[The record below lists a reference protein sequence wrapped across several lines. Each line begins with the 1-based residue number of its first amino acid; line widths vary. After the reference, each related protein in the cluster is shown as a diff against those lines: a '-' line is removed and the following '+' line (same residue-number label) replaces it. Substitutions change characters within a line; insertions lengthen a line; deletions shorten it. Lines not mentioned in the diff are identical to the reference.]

1 VTDPLPRYTGCRVNE
16 VRASALFYWSILMSQ
31 LNRDAITARIKEIA
45 EGVGTE
51 NGIEVVEVDLLGG
64 GSSRMLRIYIDK
76 PEGVTHG
83 DCELISQQVGNI
95 LDAED
100 VIPGEAGYTL
110 EVSSPGV
117 ERKLN
122 KPADYERFAG
132 KKAKVILVEA
142 IGNQKHWE
150 GTIRSLN
157 GNIVTLEPSE
167 GKFVEIPLDK
177 VRKANLK
184 FEW

>member
-1 VTDPLPRYTGCRVNE
+1 MPQ
-16 VRASALFYWSILMSQ
+16 F
-31 LNRDAITARIKEIA
+31 NRDAVTARIIEIA
-45 EGVGTE
+45 ERVGKS
-51 NGIEVVEVDLLGG
+51 NGIEIVEVDFLGG
-64 GSSRMLRIYIDK
+64 GASRMLRIYIDK
-76 PEGVTHG
+76 PAGVTHA
-83 DCELISQQVGNI
+83 DCELISAQVGNI

-117 ERKLN
+117 ERKLT

-132 KKAKVILVEA
+132 KKAKVVLVEA
-142 IGNQKHWE
+142 IDNQKHWE

-157 GNIVTLEPSE
+157 GNVVTLEPSE
-167 GKFVEIPLDK
+167 GTLVEIPLDK
-177 VRKANLK
+177 VRRANLK

>member
-1 VTDPLPRYTGCRVNE
+1 
-16 VRASALFYWSILMSQ
+16 MSQ
-31 LNRDAITARIKEIA
+31 SNRDAVTARITEIA
-45 EGVGTE
+45 GRVGKA
-51 NGIEVVEVDLLGG
+51 NGIEIVDVEFLGG
-64 GSSRMLRIYIDK
+64 GGNRVLRIYIDK
-76 PEGVTHG
+76 PTGVTHG
-83 DCELISQQVGNI
+83 DCELISEQVGNV
-95 LDAED
+95 LDGED

-117 ERKLN
+117 ERKLS

-132 KKAKVILVEA
+132 QKAKLVLVEA
-142 IGNQKHWE
+142 INNQKHWE
-150 GTIRSLN
+150 GTIRSLI
-157 GNIVTLEPSE
+157 GNVVTLEPSE